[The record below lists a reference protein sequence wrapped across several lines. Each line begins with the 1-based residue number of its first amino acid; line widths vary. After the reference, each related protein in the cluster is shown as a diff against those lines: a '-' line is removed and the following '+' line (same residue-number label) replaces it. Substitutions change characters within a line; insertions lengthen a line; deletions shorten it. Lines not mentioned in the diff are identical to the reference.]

1 VKRFDLALDLLARV
15 RRVDRRFTLVV
26 RSTMPWRNRFAWA
39 DPAERAFTGECFARI
54 EQDPLLHDAVIF
66 DPAGR
71 DMARWFRRVGHV
83 LSTSD
88 VEGCHT
94 AVAEGMASGAVP
106 IVRPWQ
112 GAAEVYDPRWTYDG
126 VEQAAEA
133 VLASV
138 DADHWQA
145 RAIEARA
152 EVRRSHDPAAVVA
165 AWADLL
171 HGDIERA
178 RAHFAA
184 YITRP
189 DTPAAVSTAPAPRR
203 PATRV
208 PK

>member
-1 VKRFDLALDLLARV
+1 V
-15 RRVDRRFTLVV
+15 RRADRRFTLVV
-26 RSTMPWRNRFAWA
+26 RSKMPWRNRLAWA
-39 DPAERAFTGECFARI
+39 DPAQRAFTGECFARI
-54 EQDPLLHDAVIF
+54 DQDPLLRDAVIF

-106 IVRPWQ
+106 VVRPWP
-112 GAAEVYDPRWTYDG
+112 GAAEVYDPRWVYDG
-126 VEQAAEA
+126 LDPAAEA
-133 VLASV
+133 VLAGA
-138 DADHWQA
+138 DADHWRVRASEAQA
-145 RAIEARA
+145 EI
-152 EVRRSHDPAAVVA
+152 RRSHDPAAVVA

-178 RAHFAA
+178 RAYFAA
-184 YITRP
+184 YTAGP
-189 DTPAAVSTAPAPRR
+189 DAHAAASTAPAPRR
-203 PATRV
+203 PTAWA